1 MLKRLY
7 DWTLA
12 LAARRHALWAL
23 AGVSFAESSFFPL
36 PPDILLIPMVI
47 ANRAR
52 AWLIAGVCT
61 VASVAGGVFG
71 YAIGFFLFETV
82 GRRVVEFYGYGEKF
96 ETFQGW
102 YNEYG
107 LLIVFAAGLT
117 PLPYKVFT
125 IASGVT
131 GLGFV
136 TFLVGSVVSRGA
148 RFYIEAALLWWL
160 GEPIRRFLERNLQWA
175 TAGFVVLLVGGFVVL
190 RLAV

>member
-1 MLKRLY
+1 M
-7 DWTLA
+7 
-12 LAARRHALWAL
+12 AARRHALWAL

-175 TAGFVVLLVGGFVVL
+175 TAGFVMLLVGGFVVL

>member
-1 MLKRLY
+1 
-7 DWTLA
+7 
-12 LAARRHALWAL
+12 
-23 AGVSFAESSFFPL
+23 
-36 PPDILLIPMVI
+36 MVI
-47 ANRAR
+47 ADRAR

-71 YAIGFFLFETV
+71 YAIGFFLFETI
-82 GRRVVEFYGYGEKF
+82 GRRVVELYGYGEKF

-148 RFYIEAALLWWL
+148 RSFRIVQACQL
-160 GEPIRRFLERNLQWA
+160 
-175 TAGFVVLLVGGFVVL
+175 
-190 RLAV
+190 

>member
-1 MLKRLY
+1 M
-7 DWTLA
+7 
-12 LAARRHALWAL
+12 AARRHALWAL
-23 AGVSFAESSFFPL
+23 AGVSFAESSFFPI

-61 VASVAGGVFG
+61 VASVAGGAFG

-82 GRRVVEFYGYGEKF
+82 GQPLVAFYGYGERF
-96 ETFQGW
+96 ATFQSW

-131 GLGFV
+131 GLGFIS
-136 TFLVGSVVSRGA
+136 FLVGSVVSRGA
-148 RFYIEAALLWWL
+148 RFYVEAALLWWL
-160 GEPIRRFLERNLQWA
+160 GEPIQRFLERNLQWV

-190 RLAV
+190 RLVV